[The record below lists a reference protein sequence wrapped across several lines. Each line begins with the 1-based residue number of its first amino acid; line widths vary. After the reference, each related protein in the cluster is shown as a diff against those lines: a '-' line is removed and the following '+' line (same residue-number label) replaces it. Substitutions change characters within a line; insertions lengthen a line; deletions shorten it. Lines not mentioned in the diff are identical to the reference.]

1 MLFNLWS
8 KQNINHKT
16 EEWAIL
22 KMYKISTLIFI
33 VLHLNYLES
42 YSLERECD
50 SITLSA
56 CEVNACPKQS
66 LNGLANSLVCQI
78 SCNSVGEDCSSWT
91 YFADEKVKSF
101 NNMDI
106 TVNHVNISIL
116 AVWTLFLSNFQM
128 DNWVSRNWRDH

>member
-1 MLFNLWS
+1 
-8 KQNINHKT
+8 
-16 EEWAIL
+16 
-22 KMYKISTLIFI
+22 MYKISNLIFI

-91 YFADEKVKSF
+91 YFSDEKVKSF
-101 NNMDI
+101 YNMDI
-106 TVNHVNISIL
+106 TVNHVNILI
-116 AVWTLFLSNFQM
+116 F
-128 DNWVSRNWRDH
+128 

>member
-1 MLFNLWS
+1 
-8 KQNINHKT
+8 
-16 EEWAIL
+16 
-22 KMYKISTLIFI
+22 MYKISTFIFI

-78 SCNSVGEDCSSWT
+78 SCNSVGADCSSWT
-91 YFADEKVKSF
+91 YFSEEKVQSIH
-101 NNMDI
+101 NTDI
-106 TVNHVNISIL
+106 TL
-116 AVWTLFLSNFQM
+116 
-128 DNWVSRNWRDH
+128 